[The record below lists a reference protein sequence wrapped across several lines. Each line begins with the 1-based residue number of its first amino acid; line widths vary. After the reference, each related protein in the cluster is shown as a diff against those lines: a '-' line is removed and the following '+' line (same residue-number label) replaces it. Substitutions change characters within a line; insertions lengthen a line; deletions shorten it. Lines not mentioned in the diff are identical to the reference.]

1 LITHDLG
8 VVAGFC
14 DTIQVMYAGGIVE
27 YGTADEVFHR
37 PQHPYTWGLLG
48 SMARLD
54 EEQQERLHSIAGAP
68 PSVIDLPIGCRFRP
82 RCEFAIDKC
91 SKVLPMLQPGKS
103 GDQMVACHR
112 AAELDLQLTAV
123 GGDKPAEVTS

>member
-1 LITHDLG
+1 
-8 VVAGFC
+8 
-14 DTIQVMYAGGIVE
+14 MYAGGIVE
-27 YGTADEVFHR
+27 YGTADEVFHN

-54 EEQQERLHSIAGAP
+54 EEQKHRLHSIAGAP

-91 SKVLPMLQPGKS
+91 GKVLPMLQS
-103 GDQMVACHR
+103 AEHGDQLVACHR
-112 AAELDLQLTAV
+112 ADELDLKTIAV
-123 GGDKPAEVTS
+123 SGEQSTEVAS